1 MSTSNYICEVDR
13 IRRDEWNAL
22 LPQFHDASVYQT
34 WEYGA
39 VSWGDKQL
47 SHLVLKSN
55 GVVVAMAQVRI
66 VRVPL
71 IGTGVAYVRWGPLWR
86 KDGADV
92 EIFNAVMR
100 ELHRE
105 YVEKRGLVLR
115 TIPNI
120 YVDDAFA
127 DTARATMQT
136 TGFVL
141 AQDVSPYRTFR
152 VDLSPTIEDL
162 RSGLHQRWRN
172 KLKNGEKTGLNITI
186 GTSAEL
192 YEQFAVA
199 YEEMMARKK
208 FETTVDIY
216 EFQRIQASLP
226 DALKMTVLV
235 CEKDGQVYNSLV
247 VATGGDTG
255 IYLLAATSNAGLQAN
270 GAFVLQ
276 WKAIE
281 LLKER
286 GFRWY
291 DLGGANPDKNPGG
304 YQFKSGMSGRDVTQL
319 GRFDCDGNWFS
330 RLSVLS
336 GEKLQREKARLQK
349 MLQRADKEESAKP
362 TPTPAPTTAT
372 PAS

>member
-1 MSTSNYICEVDR
+1 VSTSKYISEIDR
-13 IRRDEWNAL
+13 VSREEWNAL
-22 LPQFHDASVYQT
+22 LPSFHDASVYQT

-39 VSWGDKQL
+39 VCWGEKQI

-55 GVVVAMAQVRI
+55 NAIVAMAQVRI
-66 VRVPL
+66 VRVPV
-71 IGTGVAYVRWGPLWR
+71 IGSGVAYVRWGPLWR
-86 KDGADV
+86 TNDGADAEV
-92 EIFNAVMR
+92 FAAAMR

-115 TIPNI
+115 TIPNV
-120 YVDDAFA
+120 YSDDAFA
-127 DTARATMQT
+127 DSARAVLEENR
-136 TGFVL
+136 FSL
-141 AQDVSPYRTFR
+141 AQEVAPYRTFR
-152 VDLSPTIEDL
+152 VDLSPSIEDL
-162 RSGLHQRWRN
+162 RGGLHQRWRN
-172 KLKNGEKTGLNITI
+172 KLKNGEKSGFNIVI
-186 GTSAEL
+186 GKSAEL
-192 YEQFAVA
+192 YRQFAVA

-216 EFQRIQASLP
+216 EFEKIQASLP
-226 DALKMTVLV
+226 EALKMTVLV
-235 CEKDGQVYNSLV
+235 CEKDGQVFNSLV

-291 DLGGANPDKNPGG
+291 DLGGANPEKNPGG
-304 YQFKSGMSGRDVTQL
+304 YQFKSGIRGHETTQL

-336 GEKLQREKARLQK
+336 GERLQQEKVRLQK
-349 MLQRADKEESAKP
+349 LLQRADKDEGAKRIP
-362 TPTPAPTTAT
+362 ATTPAA
-372 PAS
+372 